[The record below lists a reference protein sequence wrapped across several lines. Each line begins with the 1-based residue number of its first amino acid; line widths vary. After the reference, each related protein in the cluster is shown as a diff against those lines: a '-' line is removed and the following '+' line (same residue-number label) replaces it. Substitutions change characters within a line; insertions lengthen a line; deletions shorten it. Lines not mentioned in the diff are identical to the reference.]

1 MAYLKIKWRK
11 DIPKNQ
17 GMSAKNYEKYLL
29 KERGTETLVNC
40 HNCTV
45 GSAIKQFEYT
55 QALHGKNKSRR
66 GQSVNLAFEVIHS
79 FCPQESQLLSAEKV
93 NFMGTELAKR
103 YFPDHEFVV
112 ITHTD
117 TNKTHNHILVN
128 PVNEKTGKRDITDKK
143 AHLYNLRAISN
154 DISREN
160 GLSIIRE
167 TQKERNRNI
176 PQRVREIQR
185 RGGNSYRLD
194 LFQKAD
200 FARSYATSFDEY
212 VGLLNEL
219 SVGVAITEKTISYY
233 YREHEKGIR
242 GKRLGGNY
250 DKQGLIK
257 KFKRNDELFS
267 HQPQLRRKI
276 RDGISD
282 FQDGKRDFLRT
293 SDPRLIARGD
303 AQKIREKNYDLYT
316 KNNRRLDKT
325 PLPSDYMLRDSII
338 PVSEIR
344 KASNSDILEYC
355 KTHNIACKTN
365 QKDETVLK
373 GREHVVINGNRW
385 TNTKN
390 KTTGSLIEF
399 VSFHDETTYLS
410 AIAKITDNKNLL
422 LLEKYFGEV
431 KRPYKSFYVPKIQR
445 ENPKIAKKKIKQFLK
460 HHKINE
466 SLADDLFK
474 EKRVHVD
481 KKGDIWF
488 YSDENQKEA
497 IQYTLN
503 QDKGNKTEKQS
514 KYKAHH
520 YGNNDTLPFF
530 QSYKNG
536 NRLTVYTDFLDF
548 LKVSNKKAL
557 NGKSRGILVLTGL
570 NERAF
575 HIFLSTKPDI
585 KTIEF
590 VKSENKEQQINQKD
604 FINRQKNKLKFLN
617 ISVEPLSMEKAIQ
630 KERGFSLE
638 F

>member
-11 DIPKNQ
+11 DISKNQ

-40 HNCTV
+40 HNCIV
-45 GSAIKQFEYT
+45 GNAIKQFEYT
-55 QALHGKNKSRR
+55 QALNGKNRSRR
-66 GQSVNLAFEVIHS
+66 GQNVNLAFEVIHS

-143 AHLYNLRAISN
+143 KHLYNLRAISN

-185 RGGNSYRLD
+185 RGGSSYRLD

-200 FARSYATSFDEY
+200 FARSYATNFDEY
-212 VGLLNEL
+212 VGILNEV
-219 SVGVAITEKTISYY
+219 SIEVAITEKTISYY
-233 YREHEKGIR
+233 YRGHEKGIR
-242 GKRLGGNY
+242 GKRLGSHY
-250 DKQGLIK
+250 DKPGLIE
-257 KFKRNDELFS
+257 KFKSNDELFEK
-267 HQPQLRRKI
+267 QPQLRKKI

-282 FQDGKRDFLRT
+282 FQDGKRGSL
-293 SDPRLIARGD
+293 
-303 AQKIREKNYDLYT
+303 
-316 KNNRRLDKT
+316 KT
-325 PLPSDYMLRDSII
+325 PTPQPPFPGNTQKPEKKDHSLYAKSCHHSGRIYHPSNHRDSNII
-338 PVSEIR
+338 PISEIK
-344 KASNSDILEYC
+344 KASNSDILDYC

-365 QKDETVLK
+365 GKGETVLK
-373 GREHVVINGNRW
+373 GREHVVISGNKW

-399 VSFHDETTYLS
+399 VSFHDETTYLG

-422 LLEKYFGEV
+422 LLEEYFGEV
-431 KRPYKSFYVPKIQR
+431 KRPYKSFYIPKI
-445 ENPKIAKKKIKQFLK
+445 EKEDPKIAKSKIRQFLK
-460 HHKINE
+460 HHRINE

-474 EKRVHVD
+474 QKRVQVD
-481 KKGDIWF
+481 KKGGIWF

-497 IQYTLN
+497 IQYTL
-503 QDKGNKTEKQS
+503 DPDESNKTEKQS
-514 KYKAHH
+514 KYKAHY
-520 YGNNDTLPFF
+520 YGKNNTLPFF
-530 QSYKNG
+530 ESYKNE
-536 NRLTVYTDFLDF
+536 NRLRVYTDFLDF
-548 LKVSNKKAL
+548 LRVGGKKAL
-557 NGKSRGILVLTGL
+557 NRKSRGVLVLTGL

-575 HIFLSTKPDI
+575 HIFLSTRPNI
-585 KTIEF
+585 KRIEF
-590 VKSENKEQQINQKD
+590 IKPKNKEQQINEKD
-604 FINRQKNKLKFLN
+604 FIERQKNKLKSFN
-617 ISVEPLSMEKAIQ
+617 ISVEPLSMEKAIE
-630 KERGFSLE
+630 KERGFSLG